1 MRGLL
6 RPTTLF
12 IATSLVA
19 LFLVQ
24 GCSSG
29 GIDVDIKNVES
40 DASSSDGLDPL
51 ERGKMRRAILNDT
64 EEGVAIWLK
73 GDSAG
78 YSKAYTKELAASY
91 LDQLEKL
98 HQKGTDKVR
107 RHENQLFEVVELTK
121 DSATVKYT
129 FVDKSYFI
137 STSTSEVVNPA
148 KNAESEIYIN
158 VVKEDNRWKIQALI
172 GAGEATL

>member
-1 MRGLL
+1 M
-6 RPTTLF
+6 TFF
-12 IATSLVA
+12 IATSLVV

-29 GIDVDIKNVES
+29 GIEVDIKNVNS

-51 ERGKMRRAILNDT
+51 ERGKVRRAILNET
-64 EEGVAIWLK
+64 AEGVAIWLK
-73 GDSAG
+73 GDSSG
-78 YSKAYTKELAASY
+78 YSKAFTKKLSASY
-91 LDQLEKL
+91 LAQIEKL

-121 DSATVKYT
+121 NAATVKYT

-137 STSTSEVVNPA
+137 STATSEVVNPSKDA
-148 KNAESEIYIN
+148 ASEIYIN